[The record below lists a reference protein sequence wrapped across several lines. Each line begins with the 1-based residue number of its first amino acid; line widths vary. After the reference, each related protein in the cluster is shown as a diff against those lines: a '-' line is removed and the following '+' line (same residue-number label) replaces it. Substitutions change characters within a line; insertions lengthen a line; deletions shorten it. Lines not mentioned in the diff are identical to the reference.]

1 MKMITETE
9 IMNFMYLD
17 NGMKNVET
25 IISQL
30 NTPQLVVQTLAKLSK
45 RNQAMFNDEYK
56 SFQKQFKRMTY
67 WKL

>member
-9 IMNFMYLD
+9 MMNFMYLD

-30 NTPQLVVQTLAKLSK
+30 NTPQLMQFLRVCSSTNPSKTL
-45 RNQAMFNDEYK
+45 
-56 SFQKQFKRMTY
+56 
-67 WKL
+67 

>member
-1 MKMITETE
+1 MTKFANSHSIVLHMKMITETE

-30 NTPQLVVQTLAKLSK
+30 NTPQLMQFLGVCSSTNPSKTL
-45 RNQAMFNDEYK
+45 
-56 SFQKQFKRMTY
+56 
-67 WKL
+67 

>member
-17 NGMKNVET
+17 NGVKNVET

-30 NTPQLVVQTLAKLSK
+30 NTPQLMQFLGVCSSTNPSKTL
-45 RNQAMFNDEYK
+45 
-56 SFQKQFKRMTY
+56 
-67 WKL
+67 